1 MVNLIKIIDNKIKVS
16 KKMVNKINRSNLS
29 IKVPN
34 LKLIFKQSNKK
45 RLIFVGI
52 SLCIFLWIYWIQSNS
67 INYEI
72 NNKYNQYLQN
82 TKASNAQLNQFVIQN
97 RYELFASYDMVSNEL
112 SNLQKN
118 INLLKQEIPDFFN
131 TKSQEELEKILTNSQ
146 NILKERADLLEMFKS
161 KNAVLKN
168 SLRYLPELID
178 NIQKNSSFNLEREPV
193 LLLNKFL
200 QNVLV
205 YNITYDELLANNL
218 AKQLQ
223 QIQSIS
229 IKANNKE
236 LTQDLNLVVKHG
248 EIILDNK
255 SQIDLTIKQLQN
267 SQARENLQLLE
278 NTYNKFYQATENQ
291 NNTYRFFAYLAL
303 LLLLASVAYVS
314 LGEIMRIL
322 KMQEQT
328 EQDLQLVNEK
338 LYQRSQDLSK
348 LLNLQT
354 IAENEQRT
362 TKEKLQE
369 SILKFK
375 KDIKPIEQGDLT
387 IKVNIQ
393 QEEMQDLAQSY
404 NQTID
409 RLRQIVE
416 EVKFTALRVGNT
428 THNNELVIEKF
439 SSDSEQQLQ
448 EISKALKQINNM
460 AESARAV
467 AQKAKQAEFAVKQ
480 SVKTVAESNETID
493 RTIDKIIKIGETAE
507 ESAQKVQLLKESSEA
522 ISKLIK
528 LIDELSSQIQVVALS
543 ASFEASRAGEQ
554 GKEFLVVST
563 QLQTLAQKFIEATT
577 DSQKLVYRINN
588 RISEV
593 VTVIENNSKEIV
605 TGTKMVENIRSSLHQ
620 IGSAGTEIN
629 TLVEEIARVA
639 VEQDRT
645 GDAVSLIIE
654 DIGNISRKTSSSVT
668 QVAFSF
674 QELSSA
680 AQQLQERIDK
690 FKLN

>member
-1 MVNLIKIIDNKIKVS
+1 
-16 KKMVNKINRSNLS
+16 
-29 IKVPN
+29 
-34 LKLIFKQSNKK
+34 
-45 RLIFVGI
+45 
-52 SLCIFLWIYWIQSNS
+52 
-67 INYEI
+67 
-72 NNKYNQYLQN
+72 
-82 TKASNAQLNQFVIQN
+82 
-97 RYELFASYDMVSNEL
+97 
-112 SNLQKN
+112 
-118 INLLKQEIPDFFN
+118 
-131 TKSQEELEKILTNSQ
+131 
-146 NILKERADLLEMFKS
+146 
-161 KNAVLKN
+161 
-168 SLRYLPELID
+168 
-178 NIQKNSSFNLEREPV
+178 
-193 LLLNKFL
+193 
-200 QNVLV
+200 
-205 YNITYDELLANNL
+205 
-218 AKQLQ
+218 
-223 QIQSIS
+223 
-229 IKANNKE
+229 
-236 LTQDLNLVVKHG
+236 
-248 EIILDNK
+248 
-255 SQIDLTIKQLQN
+255 
-267 SQARENLQLLE
+267 
-278 NTYNKFYQATENQ
+278 
-291 NNTYRFFAYLAL
+291 
-303 LLLLASVAYVS
+303 
-314 LGEIMRIL
+314 
-322 KMQEQT
+322 
-328 EQDLQLVNEK
+328 
-338 LYQRSQDLSK
+338 
-348 LLNLQT
+348 
-354 IAENEQRT
+354 
-362 TKEKLQE
+362 
-369 SILKFK
+369 LKFK

-460 AESARAV
+460 AESARGV

-577 DSQKLVYRINN
+577 DSEKLVYRINN

-654 DIGNISRKTSSSVT
+654 DIGNISRKTSTSVT